1 MRSASKNK
9 EDSVPKSTQK
19 ESNTMSI
26 KKKYESLMGKGK
38 EEFGKGKDEMLRTK
52 YVKTEEIEE
61 KSLFP
66 KRKKSD
72 NIVKYY
78 TSDKKKKSVSLYEG
92 KRDS

>member
-1 MRSASKNK
+1 
-9 EDSVPKSTQK
+9 
-19 ESNTMSI
+19 
-26 KKKYESLMGKGK
+26 
-38 EEFGKGKDEMLRTK
+38 MLRTK

-92 KRDS
+92 KRDSEVLAKYML